1 MSEGIM
7 QQKFMKRAEG
17 VSVIPIPVPKVK
29 SYIKELQ
36 AYMRTQGLTEGEK
49 SDIINE
55 VVFWK
60 DIIETMKKIK
70 NV

>member
-1 MSEGIM
+1 MSEGTM

-17 VSVIPIPVPKVK
+17 VPVIPISVPKVK
-29 SYIKELQ
+29 SYIKGLQ
-36 AYMRTQGLTEGEK
+36 DYIRTQGLTEGEK

-70 NV
+70 NA